1 MIQEKKSKERMS
13 KRNVSQPLAPQGVE
27 ASKSRRDHYYV
38 QALTESIFVVRK
50 CLSTEGEPGPDDRI
64 VRSFNGHH
72 DASQYAHDMND
83 ASDHPDSN
91 A

>member
-1 MIQEKKSKERMS
+1 MS
-13 KRNVSQPLAPQGVE
+13 KQHVSQPLAAQGVE
-27 ASKSRRDHYYV
+27 EGRSRRDHYYV

-72 DASQYAHDMND
+72 DASQYARSMND
-83 ASDHPDSN
+83 EPSHPDSD